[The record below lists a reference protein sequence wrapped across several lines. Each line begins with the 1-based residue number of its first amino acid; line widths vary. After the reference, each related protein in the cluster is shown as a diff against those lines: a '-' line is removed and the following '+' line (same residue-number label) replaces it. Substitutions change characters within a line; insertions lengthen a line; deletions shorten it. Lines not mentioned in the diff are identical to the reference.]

1 MRTFNLFISHSWS
14 YADTYDGLVNLLQQR
29 SYFSF
34 RNYSVPQDDPIHDAG
49 TDAQLREAI
58 RRQMAPCSVVLI
70 LAGVYATYSKWIE
83 EEIDLAKH
91 DFDAAKPIIAV
102 EPWGSQRT
110 STRVKDAAD
119 KIVRWNTESIVRA
132 IRELA

>member
-29 SYFSF
+29 SHFSF

-119 KIVRWNTESIVRA
+119 TIVRWNTESIVSA

>member
-29 SYFSF
+29 SHFSF

-119 KIVRWNTESIVRA
+119 TIVRWNTESIVRA